1 MVRKVVFCMQ
11 IAMVDDSREDVSRL
25 KEYLDR
31 YGLETGTKN
40 ESWYFGDAESFLN
53 SNTNLF
59 DLVIMDIDMP
69 GINGVDAAR
78 QLRKQG
84 NRLVIMFVTNMP
96 QYALAGYEVE
106 AVDYVL
112 KPLSY
117 QDFALKMQKASRYV
131 QRNRDAGITLQTP
144 EGIVSVQASEIL
156 YVESSLHYLLYHTE
170 KGTWKVRGSLSQA
183 EKTLGQFRFA
193 RCNSGFLVNLRHV
206 RAIEKEDVLVGNDR
220 LKISR
225 GKRMEFMNA
234 FTRYLGG
241 MV

>member
-1 MVRKVVFCMQ
+1 MR
-11 IAMVDDSREDVSRL
+11 IAMVDDSIKDVNRL
-25 KEYLDR
+25 KAYLDR
-31 YGLETGTKN
+31 YGQETGAKH
-40 ESWYFGDAESFLN
+40 ESWYFPDAETFLH
-53 SNTNLF
+53 SGPGKF

-78 QLRKQG
+78 EIRREG
-84 NRLVIMFVTNMP
+84 NDLVIMFVTNMP

-131 QRNRDAGITLQTP
+131 QRNRDAVITLQTVD
-144 EGIVSVQASEIL
+144 GVVSVQTSEIL
-156 YVESSLHYLLYHTE
+156 YVESALHYLLYHTE
-170 KGTWKVRGSLSQA
+170 KGSWKVRGSIAQA
-183 EKTLGQFRFA
+183 EQELGPLRFA

-206 RAIEKEDVLVGNDR
+206 QAIEKEDVLVGSHR

-225 GKRMEFMNA
+225 GRRLEFMNA

>member
-1 MVRKVVFCMQ
+1 MR
-11 IAMVDDSREDVSRL
+11 IAMVDDSLEDVNRL
-25 KEYLDR
+25 KAYLDR
-31 YGLETGTKN
+31 YGLETGTKH
-40 ESWYFGDAESFLN
+40 ESQYFSDAESFLRGGPN
-53 SNTNLF
+53 RF

-78 QLRKQG
+78 QLRQEG
-84 NRLVIMFVTNMP
+84 DDIVIIFVTNMP

-131 QRNRDAGITLQTP
+131 QRNRDVAIMLQTVD
-144 EGIVSVQASEIL
+144 GVVSVKASEIL
-156 YVESSLHYLLYHTE
+156 YVESVLHYLVYHTVQ
-170 KGTWKVRGSLSQA
+170 GDWKVRGSIAQA
-183 EKTLGQFRFA
+183 EKELVPLRFA

-206 RAIEKEDVLVGNDR
+206 QAIEKEDVLIGGQR

-225 GKRMEFMNA
+225 GKRLEFMNA

>member
-1 MVRKVVFCMQ
+1 MQ
-11 IAMVDDSREDVSRL
+11 IAMVDDSLEDVNRL

-31 YGLETGTKN
+31 YGNETGTKHN
-40 ESWYFGDAESFLN
+40 SWYFSDAESFLK
-53 SNTNLF
+53 SNHSRF

-78 QLRKQG
+78 QLRHKG
-84 NRLVIMFVTNMP
+84 NGIVIMFVTNMP

-131 QRNRDAGITLQTP
+131 QRNRDAAITLQTAD
-144 EGIVSVQASEIL
+144 GLVSVQASEIL
-156 YVESSLHYLLYHTE
+156 YVESVLHYLMYYTT
-170 KGTWKVRGSLSQA
+170 KGSWKVRGSMTQA
-183 EKTLGQFRFA
+183 EKELGVFRFA

-206 RAIEKEDVLVGNDR
+206 HAIEKEDVLIGDQR

-225 GKRMEFMNA
+225 GKRLEFMNA

-241 MV
+241 LE

>member
-1 MVRKVVFCMQ
+1 ML
-11 IAMVDDSREDVSRL
+11 IAMVDDSLEDVNRL
-25 KEYLDR
+25 KEYLER
-31 YGLETGTKN
+31 YGMETGTKN
-40 ESWYFGDAESFLN
+40 KSWYFSDAESFLE
-53 SNTNLF
+53 SNHSRF

-78 QLRKQG
+78 QLRKKG
-84 NRLVIMFVTNMP
+84 NGIVIMFVTNMP

-131 QRNRDAGITLQTP
+131 QRNRDAAIALQTTD
-144 EGIVSVQASEIL
+144 GLVSVQASDIL
-156 YVESSLHYLLYHTE
+156 YVESVLHYLMYHTTN
-170 KGTWKVRGSLSQA
+170 GTWKVRGSMTQA
-183 EKTLGQFRFA
+183 EKELVSLRFA

-206 RAIEKEDVLVGNDR
+206 QAIEKEDVVVGQER

-225 GKRMEFMNA
+225 GKRLEFMNA

>member
-1 MVRKVVFCMQ
+1 MQ
-11 IAMVDDSREDVSRL
+11 IAMVDDSLEDVSRL
-25 KEYLDR
+25 KSYLER
-31 YGLETGTKN
+31 YSRETGITH
-40 ESWYFGDAESFLN
+40 ESAYFEDAEIFLQGA
-53 SNTNLF
+53 TNRF

-78 QLRKQG
+78 QLRKDG
-84 NRLVIMFVTNMP
+84 NSIVIMFVTNMP

-131 QRNRDAGITLQTP
+131 HRNRDATITLQTAD
-144 EGIVSVQASEIL
+144 GVVSVQASEIQ
-156 YVESSLHYLLYHTE
+156 YVESALHYLLYHTTR
-170 KGTWKVRGSLSQA
+170 GNWKVRGSMAQA
-183 EKTLGQFRFA
+183 EKELMPLRFV

-206 RAIEKEDVLVGNDR
+206 QAIEKEDVLVGSHR

-225 GKRMEFMNA
+225 GKRLDFMNA

>member
-1 MVRKVVFCMQ
+1 ML
-11 IAMVDDSREDVSRL
+11 IAMVEDNPEDVSRL
-25 KEYLDR
+25 KAYLER
-31 YGLETGTKN
+31 YGMETGTKN
-40 ESWYFGDAESFLN
+40 ESWYFANAESFLE
-53 SNTNLF
+53 SDHSRF

-78 QLRKQG
+78 QLRQEG
-84 NRLVIMFVTNMP
+84 NHVVLMFVTNMP
-96 QYALAGYEVE
+96 QYALNGYEVE

-117 QDFALKMQKASRYV
+117 HDFALKMQKASRYV
-131 QRNRDAGITLQTP
+131 QRNRDADIPLQTVD
-144 EGIVSVQASEIL
+144 GLVSLRTSEIL
-156 YVESSLHYLLYHTE
+156 YVESDLHYLVYHTTR
-170 KGTWKVRGSLSQA
+170 GDWKVRGSMAKA
-183 EKTLGQFRFA
+183 EKALLPLRFT

-206 RAIEKEDVLVGNDR
+206 QAIEKEDVLIGGQR

>member
-1 MVRKVVFCMQ
+1 ML
-11 IAMVDDSREDVSRL
+11 IAMVDDSPEDVSRL
-25 KEYLDR
+25 KEYLER
-31 YGLETGTKN
+31 YGMETGTKN
-40 ESWYFGDAESFLN
+40 TSWYFSDAESFLA
-53 SNTNLF
+53 SNHSRF

-78 QLRKQG
+78 QLRREG
-84 NRLVIMFVTNMP
+84 SNIVLIFVTNMP
-96 QYALAGYEVE
+96 QYALNGYEVE

-131 QRNRDAGITLQTP
+131 QRNRDADIPLQTV
-144 EGIVSVQASEIL
+144 EGMVSLRASEIL
-156 YVESSLHYLLYHTE
+156 YVESDLHYLVYHTTR
-170 KGTWKVRGSLSQA
+170 GNWKVRCSMAQA
-183 EKTLGQFRFA
+183 EKALLPLRFA

-206 RAIEKEDVLVGNDR
+206 QAIEKEDVLIGGQR

-225 GKRMEFMNA
+225 GKRLEFMNA

-241 MV
+241 LE

>member
-1 MVRKVVFCMQ
+1 ML
-11 IAMVDDSREDVSRL
+11 IAMVDDSLEDVNRL

-31 YGLETGTKN
+31 YGNETGTKHN
-40 ESWYFGDAESFLN
+40 SWYFSDAESFLESNN
-53 SNTNLF
+53 SRF

-78 QLRKQG
+78 QLRQKG
-84 NRLVIMFVTNMP
+84 NSIVIMFVTNMP

-131 QRNRDAGITLQTP
+131 QRNRDAAITLQTAD
-144 EGIVSVQASEIL
+144 GLVSVQASEIL
-156 YVESSLHYLLYHTE
+156 YVESVLHYLMYHTTQ
-170 KGTWKVRGSLSQA
+170 GSWKVRGSMTQA
-183 EKTLGQFRFA
+183 EKELGAFRFA

-206 RAIEKEDVLVGNDR
+206 QAIEKEDVLIGGQR

-225 GKRMEFMNA
+225 GKRLEFMNA

-241 MV
+241 LE

>member
-1 MVRKVVFCMQ
+1 ML
-11 IAMVDDSREDVSRL
+11 IAMVDDSLEDVNRL
-25 KEYLDR
+25 KEYLER
-31 YGLETGTKN
+31 YGMETGTKN
-40 ESWYFGDAESFLN
+40 KSWYFSDAESFLE
-53 SNTNLF
+53 SNHSRF

-78 QLRKQG
+78 QLRQKG
-84 NRLVIMFVTNMP
+84 NGIVIMFVTNMP

-131 QRNRDAGITLQTP
+131 QRNRDVAITLQTADCV
-144 EGIVSVQASEIL
+144 VSIQVSEIL
-156 YVESSLHYLLYHTE
+156 YVESMLHYLMYHTTQ
-170 KGTWKVRGSLSQA
+170 GSWKVRGSIAKA
-183 EKTLGQFRFA
+183 EKELSPLRFV

-206 RAIEKEDVLVGNDR
+206 KSIEKEDVLIGDHR
-220 LKISR
+220 LRISR

>member
-1 MVRKVVFCMQ
+1 ML
-11 IAMVDDSREDVSRL
+11 IAMVDDSLEDVNRL
-25 KEYLDR
+25 KEYLER
-31 YGLETGTKN
+31 YGMETGTKN
-40 ESWYFGDAESFLN
+40 KSWYFSDAESFLE
-53 SNTNLF
+53 SNHSRF

-78 QLRKQG
+78 QLRKKG
-84 NRLVIMFVTNMP
+84 NGIVIMFVTNMP

-131 QRNRDAGITLQTP
+131 QRNRDAAIALQTTD
-144 EGIVSVQASEIL
+144 GLVSVQASDIL
-156 YVESSLHYLLYHTE
+156 YVESELHYLMYHTTN
-170 KGTWKVRGSLSQA
+170 GNWKVRGSMAQA
-183 EKTLGQFRFA
+183 EKELLPLRFA

-206 RAIEKEDVLVGNDR
+206 QAIEKEDVVVGQER

-225 GKRMEFMNA
+225 GKRLEFMNA

-241 MV
+241 ME